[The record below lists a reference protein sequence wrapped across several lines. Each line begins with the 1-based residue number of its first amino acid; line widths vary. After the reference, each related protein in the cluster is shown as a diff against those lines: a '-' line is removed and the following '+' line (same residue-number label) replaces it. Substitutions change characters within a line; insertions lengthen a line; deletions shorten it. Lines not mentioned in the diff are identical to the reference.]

1 MNAHNYTHHIKQS
14 MDIHSILKQI
24 LKSKDCSYGKYM
36 ARMEYVSSRDEE
48 TRYFYMTPAATKSG
62 KMIIII
68 TCVINENWNQVV
80 DEISEIIGH
89 LHKNYNFSPSDYTH
103 VLHGYFESVELEQ
116 FYVINIENS
125 QYCLDKL
132 SIGHLDRLLS

>member
-1 MNAHNYTHHIKQS
+1 MKAQDYLYYKKGAV
-14 MDIHSILKQI
+14 DIHSILKQI

-36 ARMEYVSSRDEE
+36 ARMEYVSSTDDE

-68 TCVINENWNQVV
+68 TCIINENWNEIIQQVG
-80 DEISEIIGH
+80 EIIGH

-116 FYVINIENS
+116 FYVINTENS
-125 QYCLDKL
+125 DFTLNKL